1 MANINSKSG
10 SIFGTWEFNRTNYLI
25 FLAGIV
31 VIALGYV
38 LMATGER
45 DSFQA
50 LTVSPIML
58 VTGYLVLIPL
68 SILYHK
74 RR

>member
-1 MANINSKSG
+1 MANIKSKSG
-10 SIFGTWEFNRTNYLI
+10 SIFGAWEYKRTNYLI

-31 VIALGYV
+31 VIALGYII
-38 LMATGER
+38 MATGER

-50 LTVSPIML
+50 LTLSPIML

-68 SILYHK
+68 SILYRTK
-74 RR
+74 R

>member
-1 MANINSKSG
+1 MANKKSKSG
-10 SIFGTWEFNRTNYLI
+10 SIFGRWEYNRKNYLI

-31 VIALGYV
+31 VITLGYI

-50 LTVSPIML
+50 LTISPIML

-68 SILYHK
+68 SILYRTK
-74 RR
+74 R

>member
-1 MANINSKSG
+1 MANKKSKSG
-10 SIFGTWEFNRTNYLI
+10 SLFGRWEYKRNNYLI
-25 FLAGIV
+25 FFAGII
-31 VIALGYV
+31 VIALGYI

-58 VTGYLVLIPL
+58 VTGYVILIPL
-68 SILYHK
+68 SILYRTK
-74 RR
+74 R